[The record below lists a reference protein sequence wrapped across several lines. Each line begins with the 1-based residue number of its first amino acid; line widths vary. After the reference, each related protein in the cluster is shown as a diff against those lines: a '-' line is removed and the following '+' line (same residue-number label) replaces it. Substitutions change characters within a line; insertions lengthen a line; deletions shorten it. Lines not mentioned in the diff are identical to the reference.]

1 MRYKLLKHAYMKVCD
16 SCQAFFQALEYRK
29 EQERGVLDPR
39 DWRQTVNE
47 FFKIAKQGTGSN
59 VK

>member
-1 MRYKLLKHAYMKVCD
+1 MKVCD

>member
-1 MRYKLLKHAYMKVCD
+1 MEVCD

-29 EQERGVLDPR
+29 EQERGVLDPG
-39 DWRQTVNE
+39 DWRQIVNE
-47 FFKIAKQGTGSN
+47 FLKIAKQGMGCN